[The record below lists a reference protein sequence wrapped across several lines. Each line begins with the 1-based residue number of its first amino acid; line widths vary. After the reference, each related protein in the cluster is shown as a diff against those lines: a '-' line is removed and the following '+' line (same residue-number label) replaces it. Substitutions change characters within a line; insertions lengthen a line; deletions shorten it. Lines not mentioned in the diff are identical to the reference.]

1 MHATA
6 STEVASAL
14 LRYLPAAHAVH
25 AVTPVVL
32 GWNLPVGHAVH
43 AAPSPEDAAAPVR
56 NLPAAQATHAAE
68 AAAFWYVPEA
78 HALHEPTPTSF
89 APVSWYVPATHG
101 VQASPSL

>member
-6 STEVASAL
+6 SAEAASAL

-43 AAPSPEDAAAPVR
+43 AVAATWSASAVFR
-56 NLPAAQATHAAE
+56 NLPAAQATHADE
-68 AAAFWYVPEA
+68 AAAFWYVPVP
-78 HALHEPTPTSF
+78 HALHEVTAAVFVPMSC
-89 APVSWYVPATHG
+89 YVPATHA